1 MAPDH
6 KAALDQI
13 IAQLKVSRSTTE
25 ARRLSDQL
33 WELWTDAPDAK
44 AQRLLDR
51 GMARRLQTDYAGSR
65 AVLDELVSY
74 CPDYAEGYNQR
85 AFSSYLQRDYA
96 AALVDLDQ
104 ALAIMPDHIAA
115 MSGRGLTLMGLGR
128 RDEAQAQL
136 RAALALNP
144 WLSERAL
151 ITEPIGIDI

>member
-13 IAQLKVSRSTTE
+13 IAQLKVSRGTTE
-25 ARRLSDQL
+25 AGRLSDQL

-51 GMARRLQTDYAGSR
+51 GMARRIQADYAGSR
-65 AVLDELVSY
+65 AVLDELVTY

-128 RDEAQAQL
+128 HDEAQAQL
-136 RAALALNP
+136 KAALTLNP